1 MGNIISGLIGG
12 IPITQ
17 VIVRSSA
24 NIQSGGKSK
33 LSAVFHGFLILS
45 FVGFVPELLNL
56 IPRASLAAI
65 LLMVGYKLA
74 KPATF
79 KQMWNAGMSQFLPFI
94 ITILLILFKDLL
106 WGVSIGLVVAVFEI
120 LYINYKKPYQIN
132 IEDDAKGRIYHI
144 LLTENVTFLN
154 KASIMN
160 TLDNIPDSTTVI
172 VDASRTNYIHPDVEE
187 IIEDF
192 KTHASFS
199 NITLEVIK

>member
-1 MGNIISGLIGG
+1 
-12 IPITQ
+12 
-17 VIVRSSA
+17 
-24 NIQSGGKSK
+24 
-33 LSAVFHGFLILS
+33 
-45 FVGFVPELLNL
+45 
-56 IPRASLAAI
+56 
-65 LLMVGYKLA
+65 
-74 KPATF
+74 
-79 KQMWNAGMSQFLPFI
+79 MWNAGMSQFLPFI

-132 IEDDAKGRIYHI
+132 IEDDKEGQVHHI

-160 TLDNIPDSTTVI
+160 TLDNIPDGTKAI
-172 VDASRTNYIHPDVEE
+172 VDASRTTYIHPDVEE